1 MRHKKQPI
9 EGKIEVNE
17 KEIIRIEKQISWFN
31 RVVIFLIGFAIL
43 SGIFGLCTLGL
54 QQISWEV
61 KFDSLGSYLAGTSGT
76 MLAFASV
83 IFIYSGLL
91 KQQQQL
97 LRQRSDIDLTLEE
110 LQQTREELKGQ
121 KEELEKQNA
130 HWEQQRVED
139 IYFKLLQ
146 DFQSIE
152 FYPKDSTR
160 VSNLKGAAVKIEN
173 EIKKSNSTDQDD
185 LRDSI
190 KKIFHKLEFA
200 PYFRLVKILHFI
212 LDFLHKNEKNG
223 HLLDHISW
231 TTLVGEKKLFFYYL
245 LAYPEKMTLFRNWYL
260 YSEMISED
268 LADYHLLQVI
278 DAKRFPPLEPNS
290 LEGTV

>member
-17 KEIIRIEKQISWFN
+17 KEIIRIEKQIFWFN
-31 RVVIFLIGFAIL
+31 RVVVFLLGFAIL
-43 SGIFGLCTLGL
+43 SGIYGLCTLGL
-54 QQISWEV
+54 QQQISWEV
-61 KFDSLGSYLAGTSGT
+61 KFDSLGSYLAGTAGT
-76 MLAFASV
+76 LLAFSSV

-139 IYFKLLQ
+139 VYFKLIA

-152 FYPKDSTR
+152 FL
-160 VSNLKGAAVKIEN
+160 N
-173 EIKKSNSTDQDD
+173 KSNTREWN
-185 LRDSI
+185 LLNGCTMVENVFHENRYKNPDSI
-190 KKIFHKLEFA
+190 PLAIRDWFNNEFHA
-200 PYFRLVKILHFI
+200 PYLPLVKILHFI
-212 LDFLHKNEKNG
+212 LFMPWPTPTLNSTFNWFL
-223 HLLDHISW
+223 
-231 TTLVGEKKLFFYYL
+231 
-245 LAYPEKMTLFRNWYL
+245 
-260 YSEMISED
+260 
-268 LADYHLLQVI
+268 Q
-278 DAKRFPPLEPNS
+278 
-290 LEGTV
+290 